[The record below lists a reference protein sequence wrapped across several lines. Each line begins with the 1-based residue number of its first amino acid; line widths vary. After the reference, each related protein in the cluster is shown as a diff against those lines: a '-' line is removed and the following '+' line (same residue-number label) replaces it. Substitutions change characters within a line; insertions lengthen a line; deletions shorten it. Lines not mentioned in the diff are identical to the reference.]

1 MAVMAICKDSNILDM
16 GIYSKNMDITSI
28 TNEDM
33 KKVKPL
39 KKILPF
45 LKIQRMESMKLDSIL
60 KEPSMF
66 LLDKYTYLSLPH
78 MRYKTS

>member
-1 MAVMAICKDSNILDM
+1 MAICKDSNILDM

-45 LKIQRMESMKLDSIL
+45 LKIQRMESMKLDSIF
-60 KEPSMF
+60 K
-66 LLDKYTYLSLPH
+66 
-78 MRYKTS
+78 KTINVFAR